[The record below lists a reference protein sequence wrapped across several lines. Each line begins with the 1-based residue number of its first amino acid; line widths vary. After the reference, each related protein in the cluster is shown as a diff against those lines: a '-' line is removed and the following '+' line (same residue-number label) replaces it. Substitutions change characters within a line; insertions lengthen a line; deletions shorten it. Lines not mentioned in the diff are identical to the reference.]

1 MQRRL
6 GASFVF
12 LSLGLVALV
21 QAPGPHPP
29 DQGHHDQ
36 RCVDAFECHCDPHA
50 PDNMPVCEGG
60 HCSCHHV
67 HLCAHN
73 HECHCDPPSPDKIPT
88 CTDGQCTCQHT
99 GILDAD
105 RCTHDDECHHHCE
118 PPGPDHK
125 PVCMD
130 GHCSCHHTEMCTH
143 KEECHH
149 IHCEP
154 PDHEP
159 ACTNGQCS
167 CHHAGRCIHN
177 GECHCD
183 SPNNNPVCIDGQC
196 SCLSIA
202 QTTCYDNSECVGSHC
217 TTQGLYPFC
226 RTSLANGQSYCDC
239 TACTDDNHCASKC
252 GSGTS
257 PKCNTSLAHDNICYC
272 ENIVSATQTSC
283 HDNSDCFVS
292 HCTIPGLHPFCR
304 TSLANGQSYCDCTA
318 CTEDHHCA
326 SKCGSGATPKCS
338 FSSVNGYSCSCENT
352 MSTSTMTSTPTVSTS
367 RLTNTK
373 GSTTPVSQ
381 TSIRQGSSSDSTP
394 TSANTSGKVTTVNT
408 QTSTQTLPPSNSLSS
423 NLTYVTVTGSDSTTS
438 TTETTTTTNSITTV
452 PTRAIPRRCHVCGS
466 TTSASLCDTRTIYL
480 GNLQTC
486 PSGSDFCMTDII
498 HGAGGSV
505 QIFKRCVT
513 EIECKD
519 KWLHQS
525 SDLDYC
531 TDYGNVLGQ
540 GHYSC
545 HFCCT
550 EDGCNSKLVPQKS
563 TWYTKS

>member
-88 CTDGQCTCQHT
+88 CIDGQCTCQHT

-202 QTTCYDNSECVGSHC
+202 QTTCYDNSECVGLHC
-217 TTQGLYPFC
+217 TTPGLHPFC

-257 PKCNTSLAHDNICYC
+257 PKCNTSLAHDYSCYC

-283 HDNSDCFVS
+283 HDNSGCFVS

-318 CTEDHHCA
+318 CTEDYHCA

-338 FSSVNGYSCSCENT
+338 FSSVNGYSCSC
-352 MSTSTMTSTPTVSTS
+352 TMTSTPTASTS

-381 TSIRQGSSSDSTP
+381 TSIRQGSSSDSTS

>member
-29 DQGHHDQ
+29 DHGHPDQ

-88 CTDGQCTCQHT
+88 CIDGQCTCQHT

-118 PPGPDHK
+118 PPRPDHK

>member
-88 CTDGQCTCQHT
+88 CIDGQCTCQHT

-130 GHCSCHHTEMCTH
+130 GHCSCHHTVMCTH

-177 GECHCD
+177 DECHCD
-183 SPNNNPVCIDGQC
+183 SNSPNNNPVCIDGQC

-217 TTQGLYPFC
+217 TTQ
-226 RTSLANGQSYCDC
+226 
-239 TACTDDNHCASKC
+239 
-252 GSGTS
+252 
-257 PKCNTSLAHDNICYC
+257 
-272 ENIVSATQTSC
+272 
-283 HDNSDCFVS
+283 
-292 HCTIPGLHPFCR
+292 GLHPFCR

-338 FSSVNGYSCSCENT
+338 FSSVNGYSCSC
-352 MSTSTMTSTPTVSTS
+352 TMTSTPTVSTS

-381 TSIRQGSSSDSTP
+381 TSIRQGPSSDSTS
-394 TSANTSGKVTTVNT
+394 TSVNTSGKVTTVNT
-408 QTSTQTLPPSNSLSS
+408 QTSTQTLPPSTSLGS
-423 NLTYVTVTGSDSTTS
+423 NLTYVTVTGSDSTTA

-550 EDGCNSKLVPQKS
+550 EDGCNTKLVPQKS